1 MYWLRILKAL
11 ADPEAR
17 KRWQAGPV
25 PENVTQ
31 TGPWLK
37 PQVQATSTSL
47 RGTAK
52 FENESPKETS
62 VSITVTNEGKVP
74 AYPLRIELEPD
85 TYSTLWEDNYFWLA
99 PGETITIQGT
109 VRLDMSGL
117 DAITNPPVAKTRDLV
132 VRVSA
137 WNTAPIELRPA

>member
-1 MYWLRILKAL
+1 M
-11 ADPEAR
+11 
-17 KRWQAGPV
+17 
-25 PENVTQ
+25 
-31 TGPWLK
+31 
-37 PQVQATSTSL
+37 
-47 RGTAK
+47 
-52 FENESPKETS
+52 
-62 VSITVTNEGKVP
+62 P

-117 DAITNPPVAKTRDLV
+117 DPITNPPAAKKRDLV

-137 WNTAPIELRPA
+137 WNAAPIELRPA